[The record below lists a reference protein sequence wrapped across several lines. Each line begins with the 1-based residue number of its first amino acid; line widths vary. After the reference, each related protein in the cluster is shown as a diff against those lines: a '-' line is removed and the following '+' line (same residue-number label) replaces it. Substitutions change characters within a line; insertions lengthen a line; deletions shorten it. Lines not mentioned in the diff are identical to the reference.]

1 MVGDFF
7 TSRQIWEILA
17 FREKKKKTCGSVWR
31 DLFSSILFFKKNL
44 LVHPYWAIRLFQ
56 PTCSRVQPEA
66 FFSPSATNIFRT
78 GPTCCNNVEP
88 KPLPSARRRKCPVGR
103 HGRHVATSAETDK
116 YAHSSV
122 VFFFC
127 LSCAQGWFPYLGA
140 IVAPGTTLV
149 CLPA

>member
-1 MVGDFF
+1 VEVSEGNRLRMVRDFF

-17 FREKKKKTCGSVWR
+17 FREKKKTCGSVWR

-88 KPLPSARRRKCPVGR
+88 KPLPSAR

-122 VFFFC
+122 VFFFAYHVHKVGF
-127 LSCAQGWFPYLGA
+127 LIWEQ
-140 IVAPGTTLV
+140 
-149 CLPA
+149 